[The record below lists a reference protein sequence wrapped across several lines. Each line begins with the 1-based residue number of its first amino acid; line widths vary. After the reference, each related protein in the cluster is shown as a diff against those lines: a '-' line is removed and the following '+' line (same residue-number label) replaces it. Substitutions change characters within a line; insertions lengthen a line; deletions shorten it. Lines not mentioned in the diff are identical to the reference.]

1 MINWAVRYQP
11 ILKELKSLQPSW
23 VLDVGSGPEGLK
35 LFWRGVVIGIDL
47 RFKRV
52 PIHQGVNAS
61 GLALPFADNSSPVVV
76 SCDMLEHVPPSE
88 RENVI
93 AQLARVTNKTLLIT
107 FPSGEISENVYREL
121 ANQFR
126 SRNMPVWL
134 KEHLEFGLP
143 EEQKVVEWLNRAGW
157 VVQTRWYES
166 AIVHK
171 KLMCWENQYPGKL
184 LTYSLMR
191 LVGPLIAPR
200 LLVPSSGPNL
210 RVFIKAE
217 KAPINISRY

>member
-11 ILKELKSLQPSW
+11 ILIELKSLQPSW

-35 LFWRGVVIGIDL
+35 LFWRGEVIGVDL
-47 RFKRV
+47 RFKRL
-52 PIHQGVNAS
+52 PIHHGINAS

-76 SCDMLEHVPPSE
+76 SCDMLEHVPPGE
-88 RENVI
+88 RECAI

-107 FPSGEISENVYREL
+107 FPSGETSEVVYQEL
-121 ANQFR
+121 ASQFK
-126 SRNMPVWL
+126 SKNMPLWL
-134 KEHLEFGLP
+134 KEHLEYGLP
-143 EEQKVVEWLNRAGW
+143 EERKVVDWLMAAGW
-157 VVQTRWYES
+157 IVKTRWYES
-166 AIVHK
+166 AIAHK
-171 KLMCWENQYPGKL
+171 KLMCWENQYPGKFI
-184 LTYSLMR
+184 TYILMR

-217 KAPINISRY
+217 KPHPQYLQA